1 MKSKY
6 KLFLTKN
13 IEEDA
18 QGKPV
23 TKKRR
28 AIASW
33 IDATLRPSEKT
44 STGPGCSIC
53 ISTFEEIQM
62 EGLEVLK
69 IFLNCFFLLMIYQFC
84 KINGINSIL
93 LT

>member
-1 MKSKY
+1 M
-6 KLFLTKN
+6 TKN
-13 IEEDA
+13 KEEDA

-62 EGLEVLK
+62 EGLEVHSTK
-69 IFLNCFFLLMIYQFC
+69 IFDEHFFC
-84 KINGINSIL
+84 KIH
-93 LT
+93 

>member
-6 KLFLTKN
+6 ELFLIKN

-62 EGLEVLK
+62 EGLEVH
-69 IFLNCFFLLMIYQFC
+69 IFF
-84 KINGINSIL
+84 
-93 LT
+93 